1 MSVHGRRTQLLSRA
15 GVILLVFAVLGSGM
29 SSSWRSPA
37 ASAAS
42 GNGGV
47 FRIAFPSDVPTADP
61 AHAGYD
67 LESWSVAV
75 SIYNGLMNYGHGPDL
90 HPELAQSYSLS
101 NGGKR
106 YLFHLRHGV
115 LFQNGRQFTA
125 SDVKYTFER
134 VLAPK
139 TKSEGSWLFEDIV
152 QGAKAFQHGKA
163 KHVSGF
169 KVVNKYTF
177 EIDLTQPQPFFIYK
191 LAMPYA
197 YIVPKEVVQKYG
209 ENFSHHPVG
218 TGAFELKQWVPGQS
232 LKMVRNPHYFKKGK
246 PKLSEV
252 DYIIGPDES
261 KAMLMFLRGQLEV
274 NSIPSQY
281 FASTITNPK
290 WKPDIVRSV
299 DFDTYFIGMKN
310 NMKPFN
316 DVRVRRALNY
326 AVDIPHI
333 IKLLNGRAVKANGV
347 LPPGMPGYNPH
358 VKGYSYNPAKARQ
371 LLKQAGYP
379 HGFHSSIWSYND
391 ETSIRVVQAIQQ
403 NLAQVGVNVSTRPVS
418 TATFAAQYAKKGQ
431 VPMFLFLWINDYPD
445 PQDFLYN
452 LFSKETW
459 GTNNSVYYYDASVQK
474 LLDRAQTEMNK
485 GKRFGMYHTAE
496 QKIVNDAPWI
506 FLYHTITYNVH
517 QPWVHNYYLHPIH
530 LWRYEDYS
538 VSPH

>member
-1 MSVHGRRTQLLSRA
+1 MYTPGGRRPVVRVAIVL
-15 GVILLVFAVLGSGM
+15 AVLAILSYGPLRNAGPST
-29 SSSWRSPA
+29 
-37 ASAAS
+37 ASASS
-42 GNGGV
+42 GGAGI

-75 SIYNGLMNYGHGPDL
+75 SIYNGLMNYGRGPDL
-90 HPELAQSYSLS
+90 HPELAQSYALS

-106 YLFHLRHGV
+106 YVFHLRHGV
-115 LFQNGRQFTA
+115 LFQNGREFTA
-125 SDVKYTFER
+125 NDVKYSFER
-134 VLAPK
+134 VLDPK

-152 QGAKAFQHGKA
+152 QGAKAFQSGKA

-169 KVVNKYTF
+169 KVLNRYTF

-209 ENFSHHPVG
+209 DNFSHHPVG
-218 TGAFELKQWVPGQS
+218 TGAFELKSWVPGQS
-232 LKMVRNPHYFKKGK
+232 LTMVRNPHYFKPGK
-246 PKLSEV
+246 PKLKEV
-252 DYIIGPDES
+252 DYVIGPDDS

-274 NSIPSQY
+274 NDIPSQY
-281 FASTITNPK
+281 FVSTITSPK
-290 WKPDIVRSV
+290 WKPNIVRSV

-316 DVRVRRALNY
+316 DIRVRRALNY
-326 AVDIPHI
+326 AVDVPHI

-347 LPPGMPGYNPH
+347 LPPGMPGYDAKI
-358 VKGYSYNPAKARQ
+358 KGYNYNPAKAKQ
-371 LLKQAGYP
+371 LLKAAGYA

-403 NLAQVGVNVSTRPVS
+403 NLAQVGVTVSTRPVS

-459 GTNNSVYYYDASVQK
+459 GTNNSVYYYDAPVQK
-474 LLDRAQTEMNK
+474 LLDRAQTELNRST
-485 GKRFGMYHTAE
+485 RFGMYHVAE

-538 VSPH
+538 VSAH